1 MYPCFTD
8 SKRCQTA
15 KTPQKSP
22 WRRKI
27 PVSRAPSFQAGPPS
41 CLLILC
47 GLTVYGKRARELQ
60 AGGGVSPPPLQISVP
75 HVSEFSSHVFKGCCF
90 SFAVFPRWYECS
102 LSRGSFTAFSQ
113 PTLSD
118 RLCAP
123 REKCNSPW
131 PESVTVFISKCSK
144 VTPKCMSYPH
154 FFCFGA
160 QEKRSH
166 PTVTAAG
173 LPAAM
178 DPVRLRP
185 QLIHYGTGFL
195 ICRLAKQVS
204 SFIPLSFSCGSN
216 NSSNGKFKRI

>member
-1 MYPCFTD
+1 MTNCVISAFSHNALHRLGYLEVFGRHELVITDRLHMYPCFTD

-47 GLTVYGKRARELQ
+47 GLTVYGKRAREHQ

-75 HVSEFSSHVFKGCCF
+75 HVSEFSSHMFKGCCF

-123 REKCNSPW
+123 REKCNSP
-131 PESVTVFISKCSK
+131 
-144 VTPKCMSYPH
+144 
-154 FFCFGA
+154 
-160 QEKRSH
+160 
-166 PTVTAAG
+166 
-173 LPAAM
+173 
-178 DPVRLRP
+178 
-185 QLIHYGTGFL
+185 
-195 ICRLAKQVS
+195 
-204 SFIPLSFSCGSN
+204 
-216 NSSNGKFKRI
+216 